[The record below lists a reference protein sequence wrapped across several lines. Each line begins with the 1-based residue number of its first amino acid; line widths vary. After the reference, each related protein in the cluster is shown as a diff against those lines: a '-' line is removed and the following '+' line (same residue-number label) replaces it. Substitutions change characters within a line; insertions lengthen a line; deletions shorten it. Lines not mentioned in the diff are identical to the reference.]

1 MTIIYAIMIA
11 IGFVPFIIAL
21 FKMRR
26 IKRMQKDAVKTTATV
41 KQFYTRSIKGMNRVL
56 IEFTIVETGQV
67 IEQEIIVGG
76 MPYAI
81 GDELPLLYEKDNP
94 AKNILDPGKSYIAIL
109 IFTLLL
115 AAFMI
120 FACYMIEGSIERGEM

>member
-1 MTIIYAIMIA
+1 MTIIYAILIA
-11 IGFVPFIIAL
+11 IGFAPLIIAL

-56 IEFTIVETGQV
+56 IEFTIVETGRV

-94 AKNILDPGKSYIAIL
+94 AKNILDPDKSYIAIL

-120 FACYMIEGSIERGEM
+120 FACYMIQGSIERGEM